1 MQIILSSEEC
11 EVICDALVTEL
22 EEMTKEL
29 KFDERVGRELSVKLD
44 KEYIEK
50 IEQLMERFGPYVKK

>member
-11 EVICDALVTEL
+11 EVIYDALITEL
-22 EEMTKEL
+22 EEMTDKL
-29 KFDERVGRELSVKLD
+29 KFDESVGRELSVKLD

-50 IEQLMERFGPYVKK
+50 IEQLIYRFKPYYS